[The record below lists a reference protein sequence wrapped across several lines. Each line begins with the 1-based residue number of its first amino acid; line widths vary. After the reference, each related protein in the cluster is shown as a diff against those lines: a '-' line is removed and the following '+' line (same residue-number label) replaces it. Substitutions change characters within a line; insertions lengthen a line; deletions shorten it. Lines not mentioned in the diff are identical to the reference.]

1 MKSRR
6 SFLAAISTLILASAV
21 LPQQATPPAAENS
34 LPTIKKEAGLVVV
47 DAVVTDKKG
56 NYIRDLTAKDFRV
69 FEDNKEQTIKSFSSE
84 SNAAAPT
91 VDQHRYLVLFFDN
104 STMSLADQGFARQ
117 SALKFLDTNAGANRY
132 IAVVDFGG
140 ALRIAQNF
148 TTDVARLKQ
157 AAGDP
162 KFSGVSPNSA
172 NAGIAQ
178 LGNVSANFGARTFLL
193 ALRDLATGLAAVP
206 GRKTL
211 VLLSEG
217 FPLRTADWE
226 IQAELVAAIN
236 ACNKANVAVY
246 PIDVRGV
253 GAVSTAPPLPIAPA
267 SESARLMGATLRLN
281 ADGDEPAIA
290 LDGGQNATSQ
300 AADSQQAAHL
310 IYVQKG
316 GGGGG
321 GGRTGGGGVSSGAGR
336 TTGATGS
343 GGATTTIV
351 GASTPYT
358 NGQGIIPTIGN
369 GAHNQDVLYE
379 LAQGT
384 GGFVIGNTNDLLG
397 GLQKIAQEQDQ
408 YYLLSY
414 TPPASEE
421 GNCHTLKVKVDR
433 SDTIVRS
440 RSGYCNV
447 RSTNM
452 LAGKP
457 IENQLEAQAKGS
469 QAGNVPAAMQA
480 PYFYTAANVARVN
493 VAVDIPGSAIKF
505 EKKNGK
511 QHATVNVLGLA
522 YTPDGTLSA
531 RFSDTVEFDLESKD
545 QVEQFAKFPYRYEN
559 QFEIASGHY
568 NLKVVFNSGGNNF
581 GKLEMPLVVD
591 SYDAKELSIST
602 VAISKDVHPLNQ
614 AAANLNA
621 ELLEGRRP
629 LVAQGMEIIPAGTD
643 HFKKSEPTVLY
654 LEIYDPHLTDANPP
668 KVGIQVLV
676 LDRKTGEKKVDMG
689 GLIPNVPAG
698 NPVVPFG
705 MQLPLD
711 KLTPGSYQ
719 LDIKAID
726 TAGNTTTVRKTDF
739 EVE

>member
-1 MKSRR
+1 M
-6 SFLAAISTLILASAV
+6 
-21 LPQQATPPAAENS
+21 
-34 LPTIKKEAGLVVV
+34 
-47 DAVVTDKKG
+47 
-56 NYIRDLTAKDFRV
+56 
-69 FEDNKEQTIKSFSSE
+69 
-84 SNAAAPT
+84 
-91 VDQHRYLVLFFDN
+91 
-104 STMSLADQGFARQ
+104 
-117 SALKFLDTNAGANRY
+117 
-132 IAVVDFGG
+132 
-140 ALRIAQNF
+140 
-148 TTDVARLKQ
+148 
-157 AAGDP
+157 
-162 KFSGVSPNSA
+162 
-172 NAGIAQ
+172 
-178 LGNVSANFGARTFLL
+178 
-193 ALRDLATGLAAVP
+193 
-206 GRKTL
+206 
-211 VLLSEG
+211 
-217 FPLRTADWE
+217 
-226 IQAELVAAIN
+226 
-236 ACNKANVAVY
+236 
-246 PIDVRGV
+246 
-253 GAVSTAPPLPIAPA
+253 
-267 SESARLMGATLRLN
+267 
-281 ADGDEPAIA
+281 
-290 LDGGQNATSQ
+290 
-300 AADSQQAAHL
+300 
-310 IYVQKG
+310 
-316 GGGGG
+316 
-321 GGRTGGGGVSSGAGR
+321 
-336 TTGATGS
+336 
-343 GGATTTIV
+343 
-351 GASTPYT
+351 
-358 NGQGIIPTIGN
+358 
-369 GAHNQDVLYE
+369 
-379 LAQGT
+379 
-384 GGFVIGNTNDLLG
+384 
-397 GLQKIAQEQDQ
+397 
-408 YYLLSY
+408 
-414 TPPASEE
+414 
-421 GNCHTLKVKVDR
+421 DR

-447 RSTNM
+447 RSTDM

-654 LEIYDPHLTDANPP
+654 LEIYDPHLADANPP

-689 GLIPNVPAG
+689 GLIPSVPAG

-726 TAGNTTTVRKTDF
+726 TAGNTTAIRKTDF